1 MPNIDDIYKS
11 KYTGEEID
19 ELLDKVQLQDFTYD
33 SLKEKPIINQDLLIG
48 GFTPQENTYYR
59 HTGTTANGF
68 ANGIIYLYS
77 GGKYTS
83 IKGGGSGGGYILPV
97 ATGTRLGGVK
107 IGDGLEIT
115 EDGILSAK
123 STGGVGKQGTGTGAE
138 IFNSYEGEEANT
150 ASGNY
155 SHAEGG
161 GTEASGSYS
170 HAEGGGAK
178 AIGDF
183 SHAEGFGTQTVGER
197 SHAEG
202 DSTLASGFGSH
213 AEGDIT
219 EANGSFAHAEGTST
233 KANGESAHAEG
244 EITTASGKGSHS
256 EGLRTTAGGNYSH
269 AEGTETIASG
279 DNQHVQGRYNIEDTN
294 KKYVHIVGNGTGGN
308 ARSNAHTLDWNG
320 NAWYAG
326 KVSGGTPENPAPVE
340 NANDYVTKRYF
351 DENKGTTNYDELT
364 DKPIIN
370 QDLSISGFV
379 PTANTYYRHTG
390 TTTTNYTQG
399 AIYYYNGSLHKVSGV
414 GREGTGENAEI
425 FNAYD
430 GEYANTAS
438 GNYSHAEGAGA
449 KAGGEASHAE
459 GGATTASGNESHSE
473 GSRTTASGDYSH
485 AEGSGTTASGLDSHA
500 EGQDTQADGW
510 HSHAEG
516 IETKALGNTSHAEGA
531 FSEVSING
539 DTAHAEGY
547 GTKASSPK
555 QHVQGKYNIEDTT
568 GEYAHIVGNGT
579 SKIARSNAHTLDWNG
594 NAWYAGKVSGGTE
607 ANPAPVEKPNDYVTK
622 KYFEN
627 MSKGGTPI
635 NEGDTLSKLYFDTEK
650 TPDLSIFTYT
660 LDENMGFYTA
670 GLIGFK
676 NASNEYIGYLSAVKV
691 NDTVYA
697 LIYEN
702 RVTGDISYLYV
713 SDNIEYGGT
722 SFSKGWQSFNN
733 PFPVTSGTVADLDQT
748 ATKPWNGVWV
758 SEKAFYARTDEIPA
772 EPNNGTLTI
781 QKNGT
786 TVGTFGANQSENTTA
801 NITVPTKVSELTND
815 AGYTANKGTVI
826 SILLNG
832 TTYTADANGLVDLG
846 TISGG
851 TAYRSIYNSIY

>member
-19 ELLDKVQLQDFTYD
+19 ALLDKVQLQDFTYD
-33 SLKEKPIINQDLLIG
+33 SLKNKPIINQDLLIG

-59 HTGTTANGF
+59 HTGTTNLGF
-68 ANGIIYLYS
+68 ATGIIYLYS

-115 EDGILSAK
+115 EDGTLSAK

-183 SHAEGFGTQTVGER
+183 SHAEGYGTQTVGER

-213 AEGDIT
+213 AEGDTT
-219 EANGSFAHAEGTST
+219 EANGRFAHAEGTST
-233 KANGESAHAEG
+233 KANGENTHAEG
-244 EITTASGKGSHS
+244 EITTASGKGSHA

-294 KKYVHIVGNGTGGN
+294 KKYAHIVGNGTGGN
-308 ARSNAHTLDWNG
+308 RSNAHTLDWDG
-320 NAWYAG
+320 NAWFAG
-326 KVSGGTPENPAPVE
+326 KASGGTEANPAPVE
-340 NANDYVTKRYF
+340 NANDYVTK
-351 DENKGTTNYDELT
+351 
-364 DKPIIN
+364 
-370 QDLSISGFV
+370 
-379 PTANTYYRHTG
+379 
-390 TTTTNYTQG
+390 
-399 AIYYYNGSLHKVSGV
+399 
-414 GREGTGENAEI
+414 
-425 FNAYD
+425 
-430 GEYANTAS
+430 
-438 GNYSHAEGAGA
+438 
-449 KAGGEASHAE
+449 
-459 GGATTASGNESHSE
+459 
-473 GSRTTASGDYSH
+473 
-485 AEGSGTTASGLDSHA
+485 
-500 EGQDTQADGW
+500 
-510 HSHAEG
+510 
-516 IETKALGNTSHAEGA
+516 
-531 FSEVSING
+531 
-539 DTAHAEGY
+539 
-547 GTKASSPK
+547 
-555 QHVQGKYNIEDTT
+555 
-568 GEYAHIVGNGT
+568 
-579 SKIARSNAHTLDWNG
+579 
-594 NAWYAGKVSGGTE
+594 
-607 ANPAPVEKPNDYVTK
+607 
-622 KYFEN
+622 KYFED
-627 MSKGGTPI
+627 MSKGGAPI
-635 NEGDTLSKLYFDTEK
+635 NEGDTLSKVYFDTEK

-722 SFSKGWQSFNN
+722 SFSKGWQNFNN
-733 PFPVTSGTVADLDQT
+733 PFPVTSATVVDVDQT

-758 SEKAFYARTDEIPA
+758 SKKAFYARTDEIPA

-801 NITVPTKVSELTND
+801 NITVPTKVSQLQND
-815 AGYTANKGTVI
+815 AGYTKNKGTVI
-826 SILLNG
+826 SVRVNG

>member
-19 ELLDKVQLQDFTYD
+19 ALLDKVQLQDFAYD
-33 SLKEKPIINQDLLIG
+33 SLKDKPIINQDLLIG

-83 IKGGGSGGGYILPV
+83 IKGGGGGGSGYILPV

-107 IGDGLEIT
+107 IGDGLAIT
-115 EDGILSAK
+115 EDGTLSAK

-138 IFNSYEGEEANT
+138 IFNSYEGEDANT

-161 GTEASGSYS
+161 GTEASGVAA

-178 AIGDF
+178 AIGDY

-213 AEGDIT
+213 AEGDVT
-219 EANGSFAHAEGTST
+219 EANGRFSHAEGTST
-233 KANGESAHAEG
+233 NANGESTHAEG
-244 EITTASGKGSHS
+244 EGTTASGKGSHA
-256 EGLRTTAGGNYSH
+256 EGARTTAGGNYSH
-269 AEGTETIASG
+269 AEGTGTIASG
-279 DNQHVQGRYNIEDTN
+279 DNQHVQGRYNIEDTD
-294 KKYVHIVGNGTGGN
+294 KKYAHIVGNGSVTSN
-308 ARSNAHTLDWNG
+308 RSNAHTLDWDG

-326 KVSGGTPENPAPVE
+326 KVSGGTAESPAPVE
-340 NANDYVTKRYF
+340 SANDYVTKKHF

-370 QDLSISGFV
+370 QDLSVSGFV
-379 PTANTYYRHTG
+379 PTANTYYRHIG
-390 TTTTNYTQG
+390 ATTTDYTQG
-399 AIYYYNGSLHKVSGV
+399 VIYYYNGSLYKVSGV
-414 GREGTGENAEI
+414 GREGTGGNAEI
-425 FNAYD
+425 FNSYD

-459 GGATTASGNESHSE
+459 GGATTASGDESHSE

-500 EGQDTQADGW
+500 EGQDTQADGS

-531 FSEVSING
+531 FSEVSVNG

-579 SKIARSNAHTLDWNG
+579 ADNARSNAHTLDWNG
-594 NAWYAGKVSGGTE
+594 NAWFAGKISGGTE
-607 ANPAPVEKPNDYVTK
+607 ANPAPVEKDNDYVTK
-622 KYFEN
+622 KH
-627 MSKGGTPI
+627 
-635 NEGDTLSKLYFDTEK
+635 FD
-650 TPDLSIFTYT
+650 
-660 LDENMGFYTA
+660 
-670 GLIGFK
+670 
-676 NASNEYIGYLSAVKV
+676 
-691 NDTVYA
+691 
-697 LIYEN
+697 
-702 RVTGDISYLYV
+702 
-713 SDNIEYGGT
+713 DN
-722 SFSKGWQSFNN
+722 K
-733 PFPVTSGTVADLDQT
+733 
-748 ATKPWNGVWV
+748 
-758 SEKAFYARTDEIPA
+758 
-772 EPNNGTLTI
+772 
-781 QKNGT
+781 
-786 TVGTFGANQSENTTA
+786 
-801 NITVPTKVSELTND
+801 PTKVSQLQND
-815 AGYTANKGTVI
+815 AGYTTNKGTVI

-846 TISGG
+846 TISSG
-851 TAYRSIYNSIY
+851 TAYRSIYNEIY

>member
-33 SLKEKPIINQDLLIG
+33 SLKDKPIINQDLLIG

-59 HTGTTANGF
+59 HTGRTASGF

-83 IKGGGSGGGYILPV
+83 IKGGGGGGGYVLPV
-97 ATGTRLGGVK
+97 ATETRLGGVK

-115 EDGILSAK
+115 EDGTLSAK

-138 IFNSYEGEEANT
+138 IFNSYEGEYANV
-150 ASGNY
+150 ASGKN
-155 SHAEGG
+155 SHAEGYA
-161 GTEASGSYS
+161 TKSSG
-170 HAEGGGAK
+170 
-178 AIGDF
+178 I
-183 SHAEGFGTQTVGER
+183 
-197 SHAEG
+197 
-202 DSTLASGFGSH
+202 
-213 AEGDIT
+213 
-219 EANGSFAHAEGTST
+219 
-233 KANGESAHAEG
+233 
-244 EITTASGKGSHS
+244 
-256 EGLRTTAGGNYSH
+256 
-269 AEGTETIASG
+269 
-279 DNQHVQGRYNIEDTN
+279 
-294 KKYVHIVGNGTGGN
+294 
-308 ARSNAHTLDWNG
+308 
-320 NAWYAG
+320 
-326 KVSGGTPENPAPVE
+326 
-340 NANDYVTKRYF
+340 
-351 DENKGTTNYDELT
+351 
-364 DKPIIN
+364 
-370 QDLSISGFV
+370 
-379 PTANTYYRHTG
+379 
-390 TTTTNYTQG
+390 
-399 AIYYYNGSLHKVSGV
+399 
-414 GREGTGENAEI
+414 
-425 FNAYD
+425 
-430 GEYANTAS
+430 
-438 GNYSHAEGAGA
+438 YSHAEGAGA

-459 GGATTASGNESHSE
+459 GGVTTASGNESHSE

-500 EGQDTQADGW
+500 EGQDTQANG
-510 HSHAEG
+510 SH
-516 IETKALGNTSHAEGA
+516 SHAEGA

-579 SKIARSNAHTLDWNG
+579 ADNARSNAHTLDWNG
-594 NAWYAGKVSGGTE
+594 NTWYAGKASGGTE
-607 ANPAPVEKPNDYVTK
+607 ENPAPVEKPNDYVTK
-622 KYFEN
+622 KYFEE

-660 LDENMGFYTA
+660 LDEDMGFYTA
-670 GLIGFK
+670 GLIGLR
-676 NASNEYIGYLSAVKV
+676 ASEIVGYLSAVKV

-702 RVTGDISYLYV
+702 RATGDISYLYV

-722 SFSKGWQSFNN
+722 SFSKGWQNFNN
-733 PFPVTSGTVADLDQT
+733 PFPVTSATVVDLDQT

-758 SEKAFYARTDEIPA
+758 SKKAFYARTDEIPA

-801 NITVPTKVSELTND
+801 NIDVPTKVSQLQND
-815 AGYTANKGTVI
+815 AGYTKNKGTVI

-846 TISGG
+846 TISGR

>member
-33 SLKEKPIINQDLLIG
+33 SLKDKPIINQDLLIG

-83 IKGGGSGGGYILPV
+83 IKGGGGGGGYVLPV

-115 EDGILSAK
+115 EDGTLSAK

-138 IFNSYEGEEANT
+138 IFNSYEGEYANVASGNFSHAEGYHTKALKEYSHAEGLGSEASGSRSHAEGEST
-150 ASGNY
+150 IASGAAGHAEGGLAKAIGSYSHAEGLGSEASGNY
-155 SHAEGG
+155 SHAEGYA
-161 GTEASGSYS
+161 TKSSGIYS
-170 HAEGGGAK
+170 HAEG
-178 AIGDF
+178 
-183 SHAEGFGTQTVGER
+183 
-197 SHAEG
+197 
-202 DSTLASGFGSH
+202 
-213 AEGDIT
+213 
-219 EANGSFAHAEGTST
+219 
-233 KANGESAHAEG
+233 
-244 EITTASGKGSHS
+244 
-256 EGLRTTAGGNYSH
+256 
-269 AEGTETIASG
+269 
-279 DNQHVQGRYNIEDTN
+279 
-294 KKYVHIVGNGTGGN
+294 
-308 ARSNAHTLDWNG
+308 
-320 NAWYAG
+320 
-326 KVSGGTPENPAPVE
+326 
-340 NANDYVTKRYF
+340 
-351 DENKGTTNYDELT
+351 
-364 DKPIIN
+364 
-370 QDLSISGFV
+370 
-379 PTANTYYRHTG
+379 YY
-390 TTTTNYTQG
+390 
-399 AIYYYNGSLHKVSGV
+399 
-414 GREGTGENAEI
+414 
-425 FNAYD
+425 
-430 GEYANTAS
+430 
-438 GNYSHAEGAGA
+438 
-449 KAGGEASHAE
+449 
-459 GGATTASGNESHSE
+459 
-473 GSRTTASGDYSH
+473 
-485 AEGSGTTASGLDSHA
+485 
-500 EGQDTQADGW
+500 
-510 HSHAEG
+510 
-516 IETKALGNTSHAEGA
+516 
-531 FSEVSING
+531 
-539 DTAHAEGY
+539 
-547 GTKASSPK
+547 TKASGEK
-555 QHVQGKYNIEDTT
+555 QHVQGKYNVEDT
-568 GEYAHIVGNGT
+568 ENKYAHIVGNGE
-579 SKIARSNAHTLDWNG
+579 SEIARSNAHTLDWNG

-607 ANPAPVEKPNDYVTK
+607 ENPAPVEKPNDYVTK

-660 LDENMGFYTA
+660 LDEDMGFYTA

-691 NDTVYA
+691 NDNVYA

-702 RVTGDISYLYV
+702 RVTGDITYFYV

-722 SFSKGWQSFNN
+722 SFAKGWQSFNN

-801 NITVPTKVSELTND
+801 NIDVPTKVSQLQND
-815 AGYTANKGTVI
+815 AGYTKNKGTVI
-826 SILLNG
+826 SISLNG

-846 TISGG
+846 TISSG